1 MTTTIPYD
9 ITHAQNVQGIEMK
22 ALAKG
27 IARYSLKAMRLMIAL
42 AIVAVVYGGR
52 SVYRIAYDWAE
63 TMTDMCF
70 SDWFMDRLMRLV
82 YILGI
87 ATAITQVY
95 VLMK

>member
-9 ITHAQNVQGIEMK
+9 ITQQNVQGIEMK
-22 ALAKG
+22 ALCKG

-52 SVYRIAYDWAE
+52 SIYRIAYDWAE
-63 TMTDMCF
+63 AMTDMCF
-70 SDWFMDRLMRLV
+70 SEWFMDRLMRLV